1 MRPVVIVRHATT
13 EGPAYFG
20 TWLTAQGI
28 PWREVRLDLGED
40 LPADASGMSG
50 IGFMGG
56 PMSVNDRLPWIPKAL
71 ALIRDADQRSVPV
84 IGHCLGGQ
92 LMSRA
97 FGGSVTANAVDGVPA
112 KEIGWHTVTPTDT
125 PEAREWFGT
134 DLPFDVFQWHGET
147 FSVPPGAVRLAG
159 SPLCVDQ
166 AFCKGPHLGM
176 QFHIE
181 MDEPTIAVWCETGAG
196 EVAEALSGPRPDGVQ
211 DAAKVDARTG
221 ERLPRMRRVT
231 DAIYRHWAEGLRGV

>member
-1 MRPVVIVRHATT
+1 MKPVVIIRHATT

-20 TWLTAQGI
+20 TWLTGQGI
-28 PWREVRLDLGED
+28 PWHEVRLDLGEP
-40 LPADASGMSG
+40 LPADASGISG

-56 PMSVNDRLPWIPKAL
+56 PMSVNDPLPWIPQAL
-71 ALIRDADQRSVPV
+71 TLIRDADRRGVPV

-92 LMSRA
+92 LLSRA
-97 FGGSVTANAVDGVPA
+97 LGGSVTRNTVGGEAA
-112 KEIGWHTVTPTDT
+112 KEIGWHIATPTEA

-159 SPLCVDQ
+159 SPLCGNQ
-166 AFCKGPHLGM
+166 AFCSGGHLGM

-181 MDEPTIAVWCETGAG
+181 MDEPTIALWCESGAP
-196 EVAEALSGPRPDGVQ
+196 EVAEALAGPRPEGVQ
-211 DAAKVDARTG
+211 DAATVHAATG

-231 DAIYRHWAEGLRGV
+231 DRVYRRWAAGLAG